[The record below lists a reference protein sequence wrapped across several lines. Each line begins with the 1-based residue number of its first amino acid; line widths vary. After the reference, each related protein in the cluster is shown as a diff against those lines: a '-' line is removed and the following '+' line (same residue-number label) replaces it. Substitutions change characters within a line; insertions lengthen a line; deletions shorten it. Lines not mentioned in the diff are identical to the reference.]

1 MKRKSMILIV
11 FVFFFANIAA
21 YAVICG
27 NDIVDGF
34 PEPEAGNIE
43 SSVIE
48 GSSLFFQGMADLMN
62 LFDDAEKGA
71 ASELFTNSANLI
83 DSAIGKFKM
92 ARGKYV
98 RAANIGK
105 AVEKTRCSFTYLK
118 TFDYAQF
125 TEENGLVEEVVM
137 DVKKYLA
144 NGDAVGFYLRIA
156 DDLGN
161 LITRLN
167 ALKEK
172 LNAKPAFYRDDYW
185 QLLQQAS
192 RMMLFGNYGT
202 MVGKTAYNLR

>member
-1 MKRKSMILIV
+1 
-11 FVFFFANIAA
+11 
-21 YAVICG
+21 
-27 NDIVDGF
+27 
-34 PEPEAGNIE
+34 
-43 SSVIE
+43 
-48 GSSLFFQGMADLMN
+48 MADLMT
-62 LFDDAEKGA
+62 LFDEAEKGA
-71 ASELFTNSANLI
+71 ANELFPNSDNLI

-92 ARGKYV
+92 AREKYV
-98 RAANIGK
+98 QAASIGK
-105 AVEKTRCSFTYLK
+105 TVERTRCSFTYLK
-118 TFDYAQF
+118 NFDYAQF
-125 TEENGLVEEVVM
+125 AGENGLVEEVVM

-202 MVGKTAYNLR
+202 MAGKTAYN